1 MLLARARPSG
11 TGGDVRRSALRVFD
25 GSGRDSRR
33 RETRKVENGWGGEVE
48 GGHARLPSSQRVE
61 RSRSRSRGG
70 AERERG
76 VWRRDEMRIC
86 RCQLLTPEKFP
97 GSHGAQRGCP
107 MKSIAATWPRTYNPL
122 PLPPPPAPAP
132 APVQSRIVSAR
143 RGGGINQETPRRPL
157 ADLAR

>member
-1 MLLARARPSG
+1 LREVEQPGFGCCSRGLAHPGPAGMSG
-11 TGGDVRRSALRVFD
+11 GPRCVSSTEAGAILAGEKRERSRMV
-25 GSGRDSRR
+25 G
-33 RETRKVENGWGGEVE
+33 GGEVE
-48 GGHARLPSSQRVE
+48 GWHARLPSSQRVE

-132 APVQSRIVSAR
+132 AP
-143 RGGGINQETPRRPL
+143 TPRRPL